1 MGMSAS
7 QARFLSL
14 TARKTNVEYEGQ
26 QINQQRTT
34 LSNESSNYYSQLT
47 SMAVPVPPSSA
58 DYTRITYTFNDGSA
72 KNTITSLVA
81 TKSTA
86 KSGLYMLNYV
96 QEIPS
101 QNMVVNGTSIVTK
114 TNDKYNIGT
123 VELQE
128 AGNND
133 YSINKFTKA
142 GIPYEV
148 VVAMSEEERKNKL
161 AVEQQYVA
169 MASEKYATDDW
180 LVRYQRNSSTGSY
193 DAVLYSLKELQN
205 AAYNPKTGASL
216 SGIKQYV
223 FGETTESREIK
234 NAQAKLT
241 QDATGRYQTITIFDD
256 NDITSNTTQGDIRT
270 DEQKNVAEIWAS
282 QEPKLS
288 DYVFEET
295 NPVLYNIFS
304 DASAGCYNLALNG
317 NIVCYQ
323 HVLAHMLDLTLDSN
337 GEIIKSAYPK
347 AYQST
352 ISNNTDDTFITYSNV
367 KSTAIHN
374 NDETRNMLLISDAI
388 RDGYQPEGKSGKCII
403 MASDYTNTATEADK
417 LMSAYYISQS
427 NPTPE
432 QILLSNYYK
441 DSNGNIK
448 NKSLEQKCVDIYK
461 ALDLLYSAVGGK
473 YITKGS
479 IYADY
484 YYDIMIPIL
493 SSMNDDMQNFT
504 LNDQEG
510 YDKAVEEWQNNKPQY
525 ADPVIEDITTYDING
540 TGTTYNLTCTTE
552 SDDAAYNQAMNQYY
566 YDKAKYDQMVQEVNA
581 KIEIIQVKDKNLE
594 LKLKQL
600 DTEQNAIQTEMDAV
614 NKVISKNVESSFKTF
629 NA

>member
-47 SMAVPVPPSSA
+47 SMAVPVPPSTA
-58 DYTRITYTFNDGSA
+58 DYTKITYTFNDGSA

-81 TKSTA
+81 TKNTA

-96 QEIPS
+96 QKIPS

-114 TNDKYNIGT
+114 TNDKYNIGA
-123 VELQE
+123 VELQK

-169 MASEKYATDDW
+169 MASEKYATEDW

-205 AAYNPKTGASL
+205 ADYNQKTGASL

-241 QDATGRYQTITIFDD
+241 QDATGRYQTITIFND
-256 NDITSNTTQGDIRT
+256 NEISVNTVSRDIRT
-270 DEQKNVAEIWAS
+270 PEEIERANNWRNS
-282 QEPKLS
+282 EPNID
-288 DYVFEET
+288 DYVGEITSPE
-295 NPVLYNIFS
+295 LYNIYS
-304 DASAGCYNLALNG
+304 DASTVCRNNAINGNVGCYK
-317 NIVCYQ
+317 
-323 HVLAHMLDLTLDSN
+323 HVLANMLDLSLNTDGSIN
-337 GEIIKSAYPK
+337 ASAYPK
-347 AYQST
+347 TYKST
-352 ISNNTDDTFITYSNV
+352 ISSGSDDISVSYANVYNTGIRESHKT
-367 KSTAIHN
+367 
-374 NDETRNMLLISDAI
+374 DEMLAVSDAVNN
-388 RDGYQPEGKSGKCII
+388 GFKPAGKNRNYDIVTSP
-403 MASDYTNTATEADK
+403 YTKTDTEADK
-417 LMSAYYISQS
+417 YLSNYYISQG
-427 NPTPE
+427 NPTDA
-432 QILLSNYYK
+432 QKLLSNYYV
-441 DSNGNIK
+441 DSNGMIV
-448 NKSLEQKCVDIYK
+448 NKTLKQKCI
-461 ALDLLYSAVGGK
+461 DLFRAADLYSAGVLGVNYK
-473 YITKGS
+473 EV
-479 IYADY
+479 
-484 YYDIMIPIL
+484 MVPIL
-493 SSMNDDMQNFT
+493 KSLDNDMEHFT
-504 LNDQEG
+504 LNDIEG
-510 YDKAVEEWQNNKPQY
+510 YNAAVEEWLNNRPDKF
-525 ADPVIEDITTYDING
+525 DPIYQDVDVYSTDG
-540 TGTTYNLTCTTE
+540 GTTYNLTCITE
-552 SDDAAYNQAMNQYY
+552 TDDAAYNDAMNQYY
-566 YDKAKYDQMVQEVNA
+566 YDKAQYDQMVQNVNA
-581 KIEIIQVKDKNLE
+581 KIEIIQIQDKNLE

-614 NKVISKNVESSFKTF
+614 KKVISKNVESSFKTF

>member
-288 DYVFEET
+288 DYVDSYSSIELFGKYKEST
-295 NPVLYNIFS
+295 I
-304 DASAGCYNLALNG
+304 GCYYGATHG
-317 NIVCYQ
+317 NANCFKHI
-323 HVLAHMLDLTLDSN
+323 LAHMLDLSLNTN
-337 GEIIKSAYPK
+337 GSVNAEAYPK
-347 AYQST
+347 YYSSS
-352 ISNNTDDTFITYSNV
+352 ISNGVNDVSITYTNV
-367 KSTAIHN
+367 YNSQIRVDGKTP
-374 NDETRNMLLISDAI
+374 NMLEISDKI
-388 RDGYQPEGKSGKCII
+388 KQGFIPEGKSKL
-403 MASDYTNTATEADK
+403 YTITTSPHTSTTTEYDK
-417 LMSAYYISQS
+417 LFSSYYISQGNS
-427 NPTPE
+427 TNT
-432 QILLSNYYK
+432 QKLLSNYYV
-441 DSNGNIK
+441 DANGIIL
-448 NKSLEQKCVDIYK
+448 NKTLEQKCVDLFRAIDLYYAGQLEISNYSILAS
-461 ALDLLYSAVGGK
+461 AL
-473 YITKGS
+473 IS
-479 IYADY
+479 IDN
-484 YYDIMIPIL
+484 DI
-493 SSMNDDMQNFT
+493 QTFT

-581 KIEIIQVKDKNLE
+581 KIEIIQVQDKNLE